1 MFYNFGEIKSMYS
14 DQFLTTTQNILKF
27 LKRSGWIL
35 LLFSVIGIGYG
46 AFQAS
51 HELKLYETTLVG
63 QTNESSAAVAVS
75 LLNSLNGKEGK
86 LIQLDDILNIDIEA
100 KSQMTN
106 VANDSINVGG
116 VEIQFRYTDSVDL
129 LNVIDQLEFFV
140 NSEEVMQNRGD
151 LIISKNYPTP
161 VSIENGWFKNILKN
175 LLKFL
180 MIGLAIA
187 FVIDLRKVLKACSN

>member
-14 DQFLTTTQNILKF
+14 DQFLTTAQNILKF

-75 LLNSLNGKEGK
+75 LLNILNGKEGK
-86 LIQLDDILNIDIEA
+86 LIQLDEILNIDIEA

-106 VANDSINVGG
+106 LVNDSINIGG
-116 VEIQFRYTDSVDL
+116 IEIQFRYTDTVDL
-129 LNVIDQLEFFV
+129 LKVVSQLELFV
-140 NSEEVMQNRGD
+140 NTDEVMQNQGD
-151 LIISKNYPTP
+151 LIISQNFSTP
-161 VSIENGWFKNILKN
+161 ISIENGWFKSILKN

-180 MIGLAIA
+180 MIGLSIA
-187 FVIDLRKVLKACSN
+187 LILDLRKALRAHSI

>member
-14 DQFLTTTQNILKF
+14 DQFLTTAQNILKF

-106 VANDSINVGG
+106 LVNDSINIGG
-116 VEIQFRYTDSVDL
+116 IEIQFRYTDTVDL
-129 LNVIDQLEFFV
+129 LKVVSQLELFV
-140 NSEEVMQNRGD
+140 NTDEVMQNQGD
-151 LIISKNYPTP
+151 LIISHNFSIPI
-161 VSIENGWFKNILKN
+161 SIENGWFKNMIKN
-175 LLKFL
+175 FLKFL
-180 MIGLAIA
+180 MIGLSIA
-187 FVIDLRKVLKACSN
+187 LILDLRKALRAHSI